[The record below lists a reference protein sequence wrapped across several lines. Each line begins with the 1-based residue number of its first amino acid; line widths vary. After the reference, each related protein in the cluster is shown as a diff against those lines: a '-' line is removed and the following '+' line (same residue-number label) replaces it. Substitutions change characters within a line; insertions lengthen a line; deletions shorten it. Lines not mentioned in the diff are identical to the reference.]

1 MGSLGGIDVSSKRVQ
16 LITERVGAVLAEERD
31 QATDAFVKGKLKAPI
46 PLDPADLLVVTTDGG
61 RVQTRQ
67 NDRAKRW
74 KEDKVGVVY
83 EATPTPE
90 QPDVEYH
97 GPKPIMRTSVAT
109 MESWDALGDHL
120 SAVAE
125 RRGYHHARQ
134 KVFIS
139 DGAVGIRSVRER
151 CFPDAAF
158 ILDWAHAAE
167 HLHDCAVA
175 IFGPGS
181 KADRWYERQKQR
193 LWNGQAKRLIAEIAK
208 RSRRLGPP
216 PESAPDNDPR
226 RILAN
231 NLKYF
236 RTNREGIDYP
246 RFRKNGWP
254 IGSGIIESAI
264 KQVSKRVKGS
274 EKHWSIKGVE
284 ETLQV
289 VTHLISEDDS
299 WDDFW
304 RRGPLARVA

>member
-1 MGSLGGIDVSSKRVQ
+1 LGSLGGIDISSKRVQ
-16 LITERVGAVLAEERD
+16 VITERVGAVLAQERD
-31 QATDAFVKGKLKAPI
+31 QATDAFLKGRRKAPI
-46 PLDPADLLVVTTDGG
+46 PLNPADLLVVTTDGG
-61 RVQTRQ
+61 RVQTRH
-67 NDRAKRW
+67 NDRANRW

-90 QPDVEYH
+90 RRDVEYH
-97 GPKPIMRTSVAT
+97 GPKPIMRTPVAT
-109 MESWDALGDHL
+109 MESWDTLGDHL
-120 SAVAE
+120 SAMAE
-125 RRGYHHARQ
+125 LRGYHHARQ
-134 KVFIS
+134 RVFIS
-139 DGAVGIRSVRER
+139 DGAAGIRSVRER

-167 HLHDCAVA
+167 HLHDGAVA

-193 LWNGQAKRLIAEIAK
+193 LWNGQAKRLIAELAN

-216 PESAPDNDPR
+216 PKSAPDNDPR
-226 RILAN
+226 RIVAN
-231 NLKYF
+231 NLDYF
-236 RTNREGIDYP
+236 RTNRRGIDYP

-274 EKHWSIKGVE
+274 EKHWSINGVE

-299 WDDFW
+299 WNNFW